1 MTQILSNI
9 SSLDPLLIAQT
20 GPVDNF
26 LETQLGVDL
35 GVSVLGVIKAILIF
49 IVGWIIAA
57 IIKGI
62 VKKVLNS
69 TDIDNRL
76 AAAVTGQRGG
86 ESLPIESWIANL
98 VFWIIM
104 LFVIIAA
111 LNALNLQ
118 AVSSPLNT
126 LLDQIASFIPKI
138 LGAAFLLAIA
148 WVIATIVKTVVT
160 RGLGALNIEQRLGLT
175 SADTGNISLTDT
187 LGNALYWFIFLL
199 FLPAILNTLQLNGTL
214 QPVQGLLNEILA
226 LVPNI
231 LGAIIIAAV
240 FWFVAT
246 IVKRIVTNLL
256 AATGVDNIG
265 RKFGLGRTAGG
276 QSLSSIIGTIVF
288 VLILIP
294 GIISALEQLQM
305 ESISDPATDMLDL
318 VLEFIPKLFAAA
330 IILALFYVAGRFVSE
345 FVGNILSNV
354 GFDNI
359 GQWLGVTS
367 RTTGTDFP
375 PPGARPLDES
385 EPIDLGMGRDTG
397 TTVIGTT
404 GADTIVGGSSSFETD
419 RPTVG
424 GTSSFETDRPTAGGT
439 SSFGTD
445 RPTVG
450 GTSSFGTDRP
460 TAGGT
465 SSFGTD
471 QPTMIQTDSTMGSKT
486 PSELVGLICWIAI
499 MLVGTLTAVDI
510 LEIAALAA
518 VVAVIL
524 EIAGQVLIGI
534 IVFAIGLYLANL
546 AFNLIV
552 SSGVSQSR
560 LLAQCA
566 RIAIVTLVG
575 AMALNTMGIA
585 PNIVN
590 LAFGLILGGIA
601 VAIALAFGL
610 GGREVAREELKSWV
624 GSFKG
629 K

>member
-49 IVGWIIAA
+49 VIGWIIAA

-76 AAAVTGQRGG
+76 AAAITGQRGG

-118 AVSSPLNT
+118 AVSAPLNT
-126 LLDQIASFIPKI
+126 LLDQIAGFIPKI

-148 WVIATIVKTVVT
+148 WVVATIVKTIVT

-175 SADTGNISLTDT
+175 SADTGNFSLTDT

-199 FLPAILNTLQLNGTL
+199 FLPAILNALNLNGTL
-214 QPVQGLLNEILA
+214 EPVQGLLNEILA

-265 RKFGLGRTAGG
+265 RKFGLGRTAGS

-294 GIISALEQLQM
+294 GIISALEQLQIAA
-305 ESISDPATDMLDL
+305 ISDPATDMLNQ
-318 VLEFIPKLFAAA
+318 VLDFVPKLFAAA
-330 IILALFYVAGRFVSE
+330 IVLGLFYVAGRFVSE
-345 FVGNILSNV
+345 FVSNILSNV

-359 GQWLGVTS
+359 GQWLGVS
-367 RTTGTDFP
+367 SGTTGSQVPSTRTRSSD
-375 PPGARPLDES
+375 
-385 EPIDLGMGRDTG
+385 EPIDLGMSGDRDT
-397 TTVIGTT
+397 TIIGTT
-404 GADTIVGGSSSFETD
+404 GTDTIGGS
-419 RPTVG
+419 
-424 GTSSFETDRPTAGGT
+424 T

-445 RPTVG
+445 RPI
-450 GTSSFGTDRP
+450 
-460 TAGGT
+460 GGT

-486 PSELVGLICWIAI
+486 PSELIGLICWIAI

-510 LEIAALAA
+510 LQIAALAA

-534 IVFAIGLYLANL
+534 VIFAIGLYLANL
-546 AFNLIV
+546 AFNLIL
-552 SSGVSQSR
+552 SSGASQSR

>member
-1 MTQILSNI
+1 MTQLLSNI

-20 GPVDNF
+20 GSVDRF
-26 LETQLGVDL
+26 FESQLGVDL

-49 IVGWIIAA
+49 VIGWIIAA

-62 VKKVLNS
+62 VKKVLDS

-76 AAAVTGQRGG
+76 AAAITGQRGG
-86 ESLPIESWIANL
+86 ESLPVESWIANL

-118 AVSSPLNT
+118 AVSAPLNT

-148 WVIATIVKTVVT
+148 WVVATIVKTIVT

-175 SADTGNISLTDT
+175 SADTGNFSLTDT

-199 FLPAILNTLQLNGTL
+199 FLPAILNALNLNGTL
-214 QPVQGLLNEILA
+214 EPVQGLLNEILA
-226 LVPNI
+226 LLPNI

-265 RKFGLGRTAGG
+265 RKFGLGRTAGS
-276 QSLSSIIGTIVF
+276 QSLSSIIGTIIF

-294 GIISALEQLQM
+294 GIISALEQLQI
-305 ESISDPATDMLDL
+305 EAISDPATDMLNQ
-318 VLEFIPKLFAAA
+318 VLDFIPKLFAGA
-330 IILALFYVAGRFVSE
+330 IVLALFYVAGRFVSE
-345 FVGNILSNV
+345 FVGNILSNL

-385 EPIDLGMGRDTG
+385 QPVDLGMGRDTG

-419 RPTVG
+419 RPTDRPIGSSSSFSSDRPTDRPIGSSSSFSSDRPTDRPIG
-424 GTSSFETDRPTAGGT
+424 GTSSF
-439 SSFGTD
+439 SS
-445 RPTVG
+445 
-450 GTSSFGTDRP
+450 
-460 TAGGT
+460 
-465 SSFGTD
+465 D
-471 QPTMIQTDSTMGSKT
+471 QPTMIQTDTAISSKT

-499 MLVGTLTAVDI
+499 MLVGILTAVDI
-510 LEIAALAA
+510 LQIAALAA

-524 EIAGQVLIGI
+524 QIAGQVLIGI
-534 IVFAIGLYLANL
+534 VVFAIGLYLANL
-546 AFNLIV
+546 AFKLIL
-552 SSGVSQSR
+552 SSGASQSR

>member
-1 MTQILSNI
+1 MTQLLSNI

-26 LETQLGVDL
+26 FQSQLGIDL

-49 IVGWIIAA
+49 IIGWIIAA

-62 VKKVLNS
+62 VKKILNS
-69 TDIDNRL
+69 TDIDNKL

-98 VFWIIM
+98 IFWIIM

-118 AVSSPLNT
+118 AVSAPLNT
-126 LLDQIASFIPKI
+126 LLDQIAGFIPKI

-148 WVIATIVKTVVT
+148 WVVATIVKTIVT

-175 SADTGNISLTDT
+175 SADTGNFSLTDT

-199 FLPAILNTLQLNGTL
+199 FLPAILNALNLNGTL
-214 QPVQGLLNEILA
+214 EPVQGLLNEILA
-226 LVPNI
+226 LLPNI

-265 RKFGLGRTAGG
+265 RKFGLGRTAGS

-294 GIISALEQLQM
+294 GIISALEQLQI
-305 ESISDPATDMLDL
+305 EAISDPATDMLNQ
-318 VLEFIPKLFAAA
+318 VLDFVPKLFAAA
-330 IILALFYVAGRFVSE
+330 IVLALFYVAGRFVSE

-354 GFDNI
+354 GFDNV

-367 RTTGTDFP
+367 RTTGAEVP
-375 PPGARPLDES
+375 PTGARPLDES
-385 EPIDLGMGRDTG
+385 EPIDLGMSRDAG

-404 GADTIVGGSSSFETD
+404 GADTIVGGSS
-419 RPTVG
+419 
-424 GTSSFETDRPTAGGT
+424 
-439 SSFGTD
+439 FGTD
-445 RPTVG
+445 RPT
-450 GTSSFGTDRP
+450 DRP
-460 TAGGT
+460 IGGS

-471 QPTMIQTDSTMGSKT
+471 QPTMIQTDTAISSKS
-486 PSELVGLICWIAI
+486 PSELVGSICWIAI
-499 MLVGTLTAVDI
+499 MLVGILTAVDI
-510 LEIAALAA
+510 LQIPALAA

-534 IVFAIGLYLANL
+534 VVFAIGLYLANL
-546 AFNLIV
+546 AFNLIL
-552 SSGVSQSR
+552 SSGASQSR

-624 GSFKG
+624 GSFKS

>member
-1 MTQILSNI
+1 MTQLLSNI

-26 LETQLGVDL
+26 FQSQLGIDL

-49 IVGWIIAA
+49 IIGWIIAA

-62 VKKVLNS
+62 VKKILNS
-69 TDIDNRL
+69 TDIDNKL

-98 VFWIIM
+98 IFWIIM

-118 AVSSPLNT
+118 AVSAPLNT

-148 WVIATIVKTVVT
+148 WVVATIVKTIVT

-175 SADTGNISLTDT
+175 SADTGNFSLTDT

-199 FLPAILNTLQLNGTL
+199 FLPAILNALNLNGTL
-214 QPVQGLLNEILA
+214 EPVQGLLNEILA
-226 LVPNI
+226 LLPNI

-265 RKFGLGRTAGG
+265 RKFGLGRTAGS

-294 GIISALEQLQM
+294 GIISALEQLQI
-305 ESISDPATDMLDL
+305 EAISDPATDMLNQ
-318 VLEFIPKLFAAA
+318 VLDFVPKLFAAA
-330 IILALFYVAGRFVSE
+330 IVLALFYVAGRFVSE

-354 GFDNI
+354 GFDNV

-367 RTTGTDFP
+367 RTTGAEVP
-375 PPGARPLDES
+375 PTGARPLDES
-385 EPIDLGMGRDTG
+385 EPIDLGMSRDAG

-404 GADTIVGGSSSFETD
+404 GADTIVGGSS
-419 RPTVG
+419 
-424 GTSSFETDRPTAGGT
+424 
-439 SSFGTD
+439 FGTD
-445 RPTVG
+445 RPT
-450 GTSSFGTDRP
+450 DRP
-460 TAGGT
+460 IGGS

-471 QPTMIQTDSTMGSKT
+471 QPTMIQTDTAISSKS
-486 PSELVGLICWIAI
+486 PSELVGSICWIAI
-499 MLVGTLTAVDI
+499 MLVGILTAVDI
-510 LEIAALAA
+510 LQIPALAA

-534 IVFAIGLYLANL
+534 VVFAIGLYLANL
-546 AFNLIV
+546 AFNLIL
-552 SSGVSQSR
+552 SSGASQSR

-624 GSFKG
+624 GSFKS